1 MSLSICFLAFKW
13 LGFVNFVQD
22 IVLPLRNL
30 NLLFN
35 ERFSLGNFIYN
46 IIFTNSC
53 YTLDT
58 SSFGFIIK
66 AVTDIS

>member
-1 MSLSICFLAFKW
+1 MSLSICLLAFKW

-46 IIFTNSC
+46 IIFTNVWGGIYVTC
-53 YTLDT
+53 LTPVVLD
-58 SSFGFIIK
+58 S
-66 AVTDIS
+66 A